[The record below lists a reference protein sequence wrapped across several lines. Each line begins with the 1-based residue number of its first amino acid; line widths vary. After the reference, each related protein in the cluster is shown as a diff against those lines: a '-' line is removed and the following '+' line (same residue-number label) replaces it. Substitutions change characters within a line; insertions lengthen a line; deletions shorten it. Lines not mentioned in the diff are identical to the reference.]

1 MARLIFMTIDCRHQ
15 AKDHRPY
22 KRGMLIDILRDDQF
36 CGIEVQARGMFRSV
50 RVPLATRERF
60 EYLLEADTYLP
71 GLGALKR
78 RRRVDL
84 DKIEAIGRKMKG
96 GPLDDMDEI
105 EIVDP
110 AVIDDLAEVLRP
122 AENKMV
128 VG

>member
-1 MARLIFMTIDCRHQ
+1 MARLVFMAIDCRHQ
-15 AKDHRPY
+15 TKDHRPY

-36 CGIEVQARGMFRSV
+36 CGIEVQARGMFRCV

-60 EYLLEADTYLP
+60 EYLLEADLYRP
-71 GLGALKR
+71 GLGSLKR

-110 AVIDDLAEVLRP
+110 AIIDGLTEFLRP
-122 AENKMV
+122 AANKLV